1 MDDDLQSA
9 YEAYQQDLGQAWQ
22 KQVDTLSQ
30 WKFIDMDAQTNFY
43 EREIAPVLKSGR
55 KIAVIISDALRYEVA
70 QELSE
75 RIDRESRFST
85 KLTMQYSV
93 LPSYTQLGMAA
104 LLPHGSL
111 EFDSKDRL
119 YVLADGRSTKR
130 NRSAHRHSFG
140 RRRQSDRYDDL
151 TKLKVSEI
159 KELYKSCNVLYVYHN
174 HIDATGDAEKTELET
189 VDACEK
195 TFKELGEVVKKTC
208 QRQRP

>member
-1 MDDDLQSA
+1 MA
-9 YEAYQQDLGQAWQ
+9 

-43 EREIAPVLKSGR
+43 EREIAPTLKAGR

-85 KLTMQYSV
+85 KLNMQYSV

-119 YVLADGRSTKR
+119 YVLADGRSTKGIEAR
-130 NRSAHRHSFG
+130 DAILSAVG
-140 RRRQSDRYDDL
+140 GKAIRYDDL

-195 TFKELGEVVKKTC
+195 TFKELGEVVKNLPAATSIT
-208 QRQRP
+208 